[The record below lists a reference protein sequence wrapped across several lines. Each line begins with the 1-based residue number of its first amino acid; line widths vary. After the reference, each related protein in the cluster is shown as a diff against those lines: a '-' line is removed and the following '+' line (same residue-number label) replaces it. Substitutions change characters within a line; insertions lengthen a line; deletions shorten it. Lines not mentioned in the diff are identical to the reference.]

1 MVAAAQEWTVIQMA
15 EYYIQDKTEKLNK
28 RVDDAFMELHTQLGR
43 LNGLTR
49 DYTELRQELL
59 RLQAKQK
66 SNLLWTRILTG
77 ISAVMWVILLILK
90 FV

>member
-1 MVAAAQEWTVIQMA
+1 MIQMA
-15 EYYIQDKTEKLNK
+15 EYYIQDKTEELNK

>member
-1 MVAAAQEWTVIQMA
+1 MA
-15 EYYIQDKTEKLNK
+15 EYYIQDKTAELNK

-49 DYTELRQELL
+49 DYTELKQELL

-77 ISAVMWVILLILK
+77 VNVLMWIILLILA
-90 FV
+90 FI